1 MLTPQRY
8 WREIPQ
14 RYRLEASRCKK
25 CGYIA
30 FPPRLVCPRCKNRE
44 FEIIKLKDEGK
55 IVSYTIIRVPPEQF
69 TDQAPYAIGIIE
81 LNNEVRIT
89 AQIVDCD
96 FEDLAI
102 GKRVKIEFR
111 KIRTEGE
118 AGIICY
124 GYKCVLIE

>member
-8 WREIPQ
+8 WREIPH
-14 RYRLEASRCKK
+14 RYRLEAGRCKK
-25 CGYIA
+25 CGYVA

-44 FEIIKLKDEGK
+44 FESVKLKDEGE

-69 TDQAPYAIGIIE
+69 TDQAPYVIGIIE
-81 LNNEVRIT
+81 LDSEVKIL

-96 FEDLAI
+96 FDDLAI
-102 GKRVKIEFR
+102 GKKAKIELR

-118 AGIICY
+118 SGIICY
-124 GYKCVLIE
+124 GYKGILLE

>member
-14 RYRLEASRCKK
+14 RYRLEAAKCKK
-25 CGYIA
+25 CGYVA

-44 FEIIKLKDEGK
+44 FETVRLKDEGE

-81 LNNEVRIT
+81 LGGEVKIL
-89 AQIVDCD
+89 AQIVDCNFD
-96 FEDLAI
+96 DLAI
-102 GKRVKIEFR
+102 GKKVKIEFR
-111 KIRTEGE
+111 KIREEGE

-124 GYKCVLIE
+124 GYKGGLTE